1 MKKELIA
8 KTDPKSPVTETFKT
22 LRTNLQF
29 MNLKKGELR
38 SLLITSTVPGEGKT
52 WVSSNLAIA
61 FAQMGKKVI
70 LVDADMRKG
79 RVAPLFQVDV
89 KPGLSNY
96 LYSKDKSSKN
106 KKMALETYTRETEI
120 ANLYVMPT
128 GDLPPNPSELLESP
142 RTEELIN
149 ELKEWFDIII
159 IDCTPSLFL
168 TDALILSRLV
178 DSTVIVS
185 AHKITRKEN
194 LLKVKGLIEN
204 VGGNLSGIVLNK
216 IPVKLNQYNYYSNNS
231 MNVVS
236 DKSLRRRRPKKN
248 KI

>member
-79 RVAPLFQVDV
+79 RIAPLFQVDV
-89 KPGLSNY
+89 RPGLSNY
-96 LYSKDKSSKN
+96 LYEKDTKDKKST
-106 KKMALETYTRETEI
+106 LETYTKETEVS
-120 ANLYVMPT
+120 NLYVMPT

-142 RTEELIN
+142 KTEELIN

-159 IDCTPSLFL
+159 IDSTPSLFL

-185 AHKITRKEN
+185 AHKITKKEN
-194 LLKVKGLIEN
+194 LQKVKSLIEN
-204 VGGNLSGIVLNK
+204 VGGNLSGIVFNK
-216 IPVKLNQYNYYSNNS
+216 IPVKLNQYNYYSNS
-231 MNVVS
+231 EMKVSS
-236 DKSLRRRRPKKN
+236 DKLLRRRKPKKS
-248 KI
+248 KQ